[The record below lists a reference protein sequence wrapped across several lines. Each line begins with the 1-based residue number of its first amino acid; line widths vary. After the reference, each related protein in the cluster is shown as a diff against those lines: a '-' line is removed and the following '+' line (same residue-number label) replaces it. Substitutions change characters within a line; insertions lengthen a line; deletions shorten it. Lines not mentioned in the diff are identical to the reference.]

1 MALPP
6 AKRHHEQLDMLAGD
20 VVDPRAMP
28 SPSGVPNLVVAPPR
42 RANLFVGTCSYTH
55 DHWREVFY
63 PKDLRKGEELAYYAR
78 HFNAVEIDSSFYGVP
93 TMSTVARWVELT
105 PRSFRF
111 ALKAPR
117 SLTHDA
123 RLSLDD
129 PTARR
134 DWQALLEVAE
144 YLGPKLGAVLL
155 QLGPSVEERRR
166 DHLARVLEARPAG
179 IPLAVELRHPSWHTP
194 ETNDML
200 RAHNASRSWTDAYLD
215 PRRET
220 NEGDPAIFDITG
232 SLLFV
237 RLLGDVSTK
246 YQADGSLAHR
256 YGRAMFD
263 RTADLARWVDRIKR
277 APDKVSAIHLYI
289 NNHYEGYSPGTAV
302 RLRAMIE
309 AD

>member
-1 MALPP
+1 MAEKP
-6 AKRHHEQLDMLAGD
+6 AKRPQEQLDLLAGD
-20 VVDPRAMP
+20 PVDPRAMA
-28 SPSGVPNLVVAPPR
+28 SPSGLADLITAPPR
-42 RANLFVGTCSYTH
+42 RADLFVGTCSYTH

-63 PKDLRKGEELAYYAR
+63 PKGLRKDDELAYYAR
-78 HFNAVEIDSSFYGVP
+78 HFNAVEIDTSFYGVP
-93 TMSTVARWVELT
+93 TLTTVARWAEIAPPT
-105 PRSFRF
+105 FRF

-129 PTARR
+129 STARR
-134 DWQALLEVAE
+134 DWEALLGVAE
-144 YLGPKLGAVLL
+144 YLGPQLGAVLL

-166 DHLARVLEARPAG
+166 DQLARVLDTRPVG
-179 IPLAVELRHPSWHTP
+179 MPLAVEFRHPSWHTP
-194 ETNDML
+194 ETNALL
-200 RAHNASRSWTDAYLD
+200 RAGGASRSWTDAYLD

-220 NEGDPAIFDITG
+220 QEDDPATFDITG
-232 SLLFV
+232 PLLFV

-246 YQADGSLAHR
+246 YQADGSLTHR

-263 RTADLARWVDRIKR
+263 RTADIARWVDRIRR
-277 APDKVSAIHLYI
+277 AADKVSAIHLYI
-289 NNHYEGYSPGTAV
+289 NNHYEGFSPGTAV